1 MAHLPTWCCTS
12 IYELD
17 LEFLKE
23 NGINYILT
31 DLDNTLAPYNVPLP
45 DEKTISFFEELKK
58 EGFKVI
64 IVSNNTGKRV
74 RTYSEV
80 LDIKCVSGAKKPFTS
95 TLRKFL
101 IENQISLDECVLI
114 GDQMMTDIL
123 CAGRLKIK
131 CILTNPLVK
140 KESFVTFF
148 NRRLDNYFRKKYNLD
163 NTKKI
168 DRGVKR

>member
-17 LEFLKE
+17 LDFLKE
-23 NGINYILT
+23 NNIHYILT
-31 DLDNTLAPYNVPLP
+31 DLDNTLAPYNVPVP
-45 DEKTISFFEELKK
+45 DNKTIAFFEKLKA
-58 EGFKVI
+58 EGFKVY

-74 RTYSEV
+74 KTYSDA
-80 LDIKCVSGAKKPFTS
+80 LDISCVAGAKKPFTS

-101 IENQISLDECVLI
+101 CDNNIDLNECVLI

-131 CILTNPLVK
+131 CILTDPLVSD
-140 KESFVTFF
+140 ESFLTFF
-148 NRRLDNYFRKKYNLD
+148 NRKLDNYFRKKYNLSD
-163 NTKKI
+163 KEKI
-168 DRGVKR
+168 DRGVRR